1 MSARHTFS
9 LGALLFALL
18 GCGPPHIGPM
28 TAKQRNYTPGAY
40 AQKDPAAKPA
50 PGSLFSEAGGGFL
63 EDTRAV
69 RVGDIVVIVVTEAAD
84 AQGNAT
90 TKLSR
95 DSSAQVGMDSLFGVM
110 AAFKKAH
117 PDVDPAKLLSFA
129 SQSAFAGDGNTKRAG
144 TLNASI
150 AVRVTR
156 ELPNGDLFLEGT
168 KVILIN
174 NEEYHLY
181 VSGLVRRPDIGQ
193 DNTVSSS
200 RIADAQFEFT
210 GRGDLA
216 DQNRK
221 GWFSRSL
228 DTVTPF

>member
-1 MSARHTFS
+1 MKKTTTFS
-9 LGALLFALL
+9 LLSLWLLM
-18 GCGPPHIGPM
+18 GCGPPHISP
-28 TAKQRNYTPGAY
+28 TAPRHRNYTPGAY
-40 AQKDPAAKPA
+40 AQKDPAKKPA
-50 PGSLFSEAGGGFL
+50 PGSLFSEAGGGYL

-69 RVGDIVVIVVTEAAD
+69 RVGDVVVITVNESAD

-95 DSSAQVGMDSLFGVM
+95 DSNTKLGMDSLFGAM
-110 AAFKKAH
+110 EAFKKVH
-117 PDVDPAKLLSFA
+117 PSIDPAKLLSFA
-129 SQSAFAGDGNTKRAG
+129 SSSGFAGDGNTQRKG
-144 TLNASI
+144 QLNASI
-150 AVRVTR
+150 AVRITQDM
-156 ELPNGDLFLEGT
+156 PNGDLFIEGT

-181 VSGLVRRPDIGQ
+181 VSGLVRRADIGQ

-221 GWFSRSL
+221 GWFSRGV
-228 DTVTPF
+228 DAINPF